1 MKMTGVVRYWFAVV
15 ALATAPCLAGGD
27 DTALLDEARRVA
39 AAVPPQLLSM
49 LQQEIQKGGFEGA
62 IGACR
67 DFAPQ
72 LARKAS
78 VESGWTIRR
87 VSLQNRNPTAVPDEW
102 ERVVLDD
109 FGRRAAAGENPASL
123 EHGARVDDQGTPV
136 FRYMRALPTQ
146 ELCLACH
153 GSAER
158 ISPAV
163 RSRLA
168 ELYPDDRAV
177 GYQVGD
183 IRGALTLSRPLPD
196 PQPQ

>member
-1 MKMTGVVRYWFAVV
+1 MDKTGVARHWLAVV
-15 ALATAPCLAGGD
+15 ALVTTPCLAGAD
-27 DTALLDEARRVA
+27 DGALLDEARRVA
-39 AAVPPQLLSM
+39 AAVPPQLLSV

-62 IGACR
+62 MGACR

-78 VESGWTIRR
+78 AESGWAIRR
-87 VSLQNRNPTAVPDEW
+87 VSLRNRNPKAVPDEW
-102 ERVVLDD
+102 ERAVLVD
-109 FGRRAAAGENPASL
+109 FDRRAAAGENPANL
-123 EHGARVDDQGTPV
+123 EHGARIDEQGTLV
-136 FRYMRALPTQ
+136 YRYMRALPTQ

-153 GSAER
+153 GSAGR

-168 ELYPDDRAV
+168 ELYPGDRAI
-177 GYQVGD
+177 GYEVGD
-183 IRGALTLSRPLPD
+183 IRGALTLRRPVPA